1 MFLMSELAKEMEEVR
16 GCLNILSSNACLT
29 NLRGFCST
37 SQAAKAA
44 ILAGNRRKSLAA
56 SVSATSSSTSN
67 SGSGKRSHVSVQG
80 TQSTKVT
87 PDPKHTCGVVPTEPV
102 QPVKLA
108 FDDADGNG
116 TGGGTPPTERG
127 GKREREKRERER
139 ERERQRER
147 EREGEIGREI
157 TDYAHINII
166 LHVISIYIFI
176 YVNVVC
182 MHVSK

>member
-147 EREGEIGREI
+147 ERER
-157 TDYAHINII
+157 
-166 LHVISIYIFI
+166 
-176 YVNVVC
+176 
-182 MHVSK
+182 